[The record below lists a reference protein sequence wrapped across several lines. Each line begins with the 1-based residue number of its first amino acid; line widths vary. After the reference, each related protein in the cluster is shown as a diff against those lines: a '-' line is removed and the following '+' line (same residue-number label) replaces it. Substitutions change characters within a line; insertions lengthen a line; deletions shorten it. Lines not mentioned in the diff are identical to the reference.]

1 MTKTVLAAALA
12 LATSHAALA
21 AEPTETASQ
30 GADRESVAVTIYND
44 DLALIRETRK
54 VPLNAGINRIALRDV
69 SARIMPQTASIAA
82 RGDAVLQLLEQNF
95 DYDLLSGNA
104 LLAKNV
110 GKRVTT
116 IRTNPATGEET
127 REEATVLA
135 NNDGVVLQYADR
147 IETGLPDNVRLAY
160 GDVPANLRDRPTL
173 TVDLTSDKAGEQS
186 VDLAYLSQGLAW
198 KADYVASL
206 ADDEKTLNLAGWV
219 TLDNKSGTA
228 YENATLQLV
237 AGDVARV
244 RDEFSYRARSVEPM
258 MAVEASAAME
268 PMREENLFEYHLYTL
283 GHPTTLKDNQSKQVA
298 LLSAAA
304 VPVQKEYRL
313 QGDSSWYYRLV
324 NNAALPEEGDK
335 RKVDVFVT
343 FKNDDA
349 SKLGIPL
356 PKGIVRVYK
365 NDSDKRTQ
373 FIGEDSIDHTAKN
386 DKVRLKLGSAFDVSG
401 VWKMVDA
408 KRVDKGKLGKLLEDN
423 EFEATYRIELNNAK
437 KEAVT
442 VKVVEPIPGDWKIIE
457 ENQTHEKVGGN
468 YAQWQINVPAE
479 GKSELQYTVRSKF

>member
-1 MTKTVLAAALA
+1 MTKNVLAAVLA
-12 LATSHAALA
+12 LAAGHAALA
-21 AEPTETASQ
+21 ADPAETVSR
-30 GADRESVAVTIYND
+30 GEDRESVAVTIYND

-69 SARIMPQTASIAA
+69 SARIMPQTATLVA

-95 DYDLLSGNA
+95 DYDLLSGEA

-127 REEATVLA
+127 REDATVLA
-135 NNDGVVLQYADR
+135 DNNGVVLQYADR
-147 IETGLPDNVRLAY
+147 IETGLPANVRLAFH
-160 GDVPANLRDRPTL
+160 DVPANLRDRPTL

-186 VDLAYLSQGLAW
+186 VDLAYLSQGLGW

-219 TLDNKSGTA
+219 TLNNQSGTA

-244 RDEFSYRARSVEPM
+244 QEEFRNAMPAMAMAEAAPMKARPM
-258 MAVEASAAME
+258 L
-268 PMREENLFEYHLYTL
+268 EEGLFEYHLYTL
-283 GHPTTLKDNQSKQVA
+283 DRPTTLKNNQNKQVA
-298 LLSAAA
+298 LLSAAQ

-313 QGDSSWYYRLV
+313 QGSSGWYYYG
-324 NNAALPEEGDK
+324 ADTSALEMGDK
-335 RKVDVFVT
+335 RKVDVFMT
-343 FKNDDA
+343 FKNDEA
-349 SKLGIPL
+349 SQLGMPL
-356 PKGIVRVYK
+356 PKGVIRVYK
-365 NDSDKRTQ
+365 NDSNKRTQ
-373 FIGEDSIDHTAKN
+373 FIGEDRIDHTAKN
-386 DKVRLKLGSAFDVSG
+386 DEVRLKLGSAFDVNG

-408 KRVDKGKLGKLLEDN
+408 KRVDKGKLGKLLEND

-442 VKVVEPIPGDWKIIE
+442 VKVVEPIPGEWKIIE
-457 ENQTHEKVGGN
+457 ESLPHEQTSAN
-468 YAQWQINVPAE
+468 SAMWQVNIPAD
-479 GKSELQYTVRSKF
+479 GKTELQYKVRIKL

>member
-1 MTKTVLAAALA
+1 MTKTVLATALA
-12 LATSHAALA
+12 LAAAHTAFA
-21 AEPTETASQ
+21 ADPTETASQ

-69 SARIMPQTASIAA
+69 SARIMPQTATLVA

-95 DYDLLSGNA
+95 DYDLLSGEA

-135 NNDGVVLQYADR
+135 DNNGVVLQYADR
-147 IETGLPDNVRLAY
+147 IETGLPANVRLAFH
-160 GDVPANLRDRPTL
+160 DVPANLRDRPTL

-186 VDLAYLSQGLAW
+186 VDLAYLSQGLGW

-206 ADDEKTLNLAGWV
+206 ADDEKTLNLAGWI
-219 TLDNKSGTA
+219 TLNNQSGTA

-237 AGDVARV
+237 AGDVARAQEE
-244 RDEFSYRARSVEPM
+244 DFGLNYHARMAP
-258 MAVEASAAME
+258 MAVEKAAA
-268 PMREENLFEYHLYTL
+268 PVREENLFEYHLYTL
-283 GHPTTLKDNQSKQVA
+283 DRPTTLKNNQNKQVA
-298 LLSAAA
+298 LLSAAQ

-313 QGDSSWYYRLV
+313 QGSSGWYYYG
-324 NNAALPEEGDK
+324 ADTSALEMGDK
-335 RKVDVFVT
+335 RKVDVFMT
-343 FKNDDA
+343 FKNDEA
-349 SKLGIPL
+349 NQLGMPL
-356 PKGIVRVYK
+356 PKGVIRVYK

-373 FIGEDSIDHTAKN
+373 FIGEDRIDHTAKN
-386 DKVRLKLGSAFDVSG
+386 DEVRLKLGSAFDVNG

-408 KRVDKGKLGKLLEDN
+408 KRVDKGKLGKLLEND

-442 VKVVEPIPGDWKIIE
+442 VKVVEPIPGEWKIIE
-457 ENQTHEKVGGN
+457 ESLPHEKTSAN
-468 YAQWQINVPAE
+468 SAMWQVSVPAN
-479 GKSELQYTVRSKF
+479 GKTELQYKVRIKL

>member
-1 MTKTVLAAALA
+1 MTKNVLAAVFALA
-12 LATSHAALA
+12 AGHAALA
-21 AEPTETASQ
+21 ADPAETVSR
-30 GADRESVAVTIYND
+30 GEDRESVAVTIYND

-69 SARIMPQTASIAA
+69 SARIMPQTATLVA

-95 DYDLLSGNA
+95 DYDLLSGEA

-127 REEATVLA
+127 REDATVLA
-135 NNDGVVLQYADR
+135 DNNGVVLQYADR
-147 IETGLPDNVRLAY
+147 IETGLPANVRLAFH
-160 GDVPANLRDRPTL
+160 DVPANLRDRPTL

-186 VDLAYLSQGLAW
+186 VDLAYLSQGLGW

-219 TLDNKSGTA
+219 TLNNQSGTA

-237 AGDVARV
+237 AGDVARAQEE
-244 RDEFSYRARSVEPM
+244 DFGLNYHARMAPM
-258 MAVEASAAME
+258 ALEKAAA
-268 PMREENLFEYHLYTL
+268 PVREENLFEYHLYTL
-283 GHPTTLKDNQSKQVA
+283 DRPTTLKNNQNKQVA
-298 LLSAAA
+298 LLSAAQ

-313 QGDSSWYYRLV
+313 QGSSGWYYYG
-324 NNAALPEEGDK
+324 ADTSALEMGDK
-335 RKVDVFVT
+335 RKVDVFMT
-343 FKNDDA
+343 FKNDEA
-349 SKLGIPL
+349 SQLGMPL
-356 PKGIVRVYK
+356 PKGVIRVYK

-373 FIGEDSIDHTAKN
+373 FIGEDRIDHTAKN
-386 DKVRLKLGSAFDVSG
+386 DEVRLKLGSAFDVNG

-408 KRVDKGKLGKLLEDN
+408 KRVDKGKLGKLLEND

-442 VKVVEPIPGDWKIIE
+442 VKVVEPIPGEWKIIE
-457 ENQTHEKVGGN
+457 ESLPHEQTSAN
-468 YAQWQINVPAE
+468 SAMWQVNIPAD
-479 GKSELQYTVRSKF
+479 GKTELQYKVRIKL

>member
-12 LATSHAALA
+12 LAAAHTAFA
-21 AEPTETASQ
+21 ADPTETASQ

-69 SARIMPQTASIAA
+69 SARIMPQTATLVA

-95 DYDLLSGNA
+95 DYDLLSGEA

-127 REEATVLA
+127 REDATVLA
-135 NNDGVVLQYADR
+135 DNNGVVLQYADR
-147 IETGLPDNVRLAY
+147 IETGLPANVRLAFH
-160 GDVPANLRDRPTL
+160 DVPANLRDRPTL

-186 VDLAYLSQGLAW
+186 VDLAYLSQGLGW

-219 TLDNKSGTA
+219 TLNNQSGTA

-237 AGDVARV
+237 AGDVARAQEE
-244 RDEFSYRARSVEPM
+244 DFGLNYHARMAPM
-258 MAVEASAAME
+258 ALEKAAA
-268 PMREENLFEYHLYTL
+268 PVREENLFEYHLYTL
-283 GHPTTLKDNQSKQVA
+283 DRPTTLKSNQNKQVA
-298 LLSAAA
+298 LLSAAQ

-313 QGDSSWYYRLV
+313 QGSSGWYYYGADTSTL
-324 NNAALPEEGDK
+324 EMGDK
-335 RKVDVFVT
+335 RKVDVFMT
-343 FKNDDA
+343 FKNDEA
-349 SKLGIPL
+349 SQLGMPL
-356 PKGIVRVYK
+356 PKGVIRVYK

-373 FIGEDSIDHTAKN
+373 FIGEDRIDHTAKN
-386 DKVRLKLGSAFDVSG
+386 DEVRLKLGSAFDVNG

-408 KRVDKGKLGKLLEDN
+408 KRVDKGKLGKLLEND

-442 VKVVEPIPGDWKIIE
+442 VKVVEPIPGEWKIIE
-457 ENQTHEKVGGN
+457 ESLPHEKTSAN
-468 YAQWQINVPAE
+468 SAMWQVSVPAN
-479 GKSELQYTVRSKF
+479 GKTELQYKVRIKL

>member
-1 MTKTVLAAALA
+1 MTKNVLAAVLA
-12 LATSHAALA
+12 LAAGRAALA
-21 AEPTETASQ
+21 ADPAETVSR
-30 GADRESVAVTIYND
+30 GEDRESVAVTIYND

-69 SARIMPQTASIAA
+69 SARIMPQTATLVA

-95 DYDLLSGNA
+95 DYDLLSGEA

-127 REEATVLA
+127 REDATVLA
-135 NNDGVVLQYADR
+135 DNNGVVLQYADR
-147 IETGLPDNVRLAY
+147 IETGLPANVRLAFH
-160 GDVPANLRDRPTL
+160 DVPANLRDRPTL

-186 VDLAYLSQGLAW
+186 VDLAYLSQGLGW

-219 TLDNKSGTA
+219 TLNNQSGTA

-237 AGDVARV
+237 AGDVARAQEE
-244 RDEFSYRARSVEPM
+244 DFGLNYHARMAPM
-258 MAVEASAAME
+258 ALEKAAA
-268 PMREENLFEYHLYTL
+268 PVREENLFEYHLYTL
-283 GHPTTLKDNQSKQVA
+283 DRPTTLKNNQNKQVA
-298 LLSAAA
+298 LLSAAQ

-313 QGDSSWYYRLV
+313 QGSSGWYYYG
-324 NNAALPEEGDK
+324 ADTSALEMGDK
-335 RKVDVFVT
+335 RKVDVFMT
-343 FKNDDA
+343 FKNDEA
-349 SKLGIPL
+349 SQLGMPL
-356 PKGIVRVYK
+356 PKGVIRVYK

-373 FIGEDSIDHTAKN
+373 FIGEDRIDHTAKN
-386 DKVRLKLGSAFDVSG
+386 DEVRLKLGSAFDVNG

-408 KRVDKGKLGKLLEDN
+408 KRVDKGKLGKLLEND

-442 VKVVEPIPGDWKIIE
+442 VKVVEPIPGEWKIIE
-457 ENQTHEKVGGN
+457 ESLPHEKTSAN
-468 YAQWQINVPAE
+468 IAMWQVSVPAD
-479 GKSELQYTVRSKF
+479 GKTELQYKVRIKL